1 MTMAYDLYRG
11 LKRGNVTTFFDSNE
25 ERNLVHLMEQS
36 EKFILPQ
43 ISDVEQEPWLIEFEE
58 YQLEDIKMPYDRIC
72 VEYKTLMDVQGK
84 EKKIDVIVCAS
95 EVSASKVEFNEDGIF
110 FCTFYKVEGRWLQYP
125 ASGFIPKFNMTSKFR
140 SNSTE
145 KITPIMACIE
155 LSNSLGG
162 ISQKDATTDLG
173 MDVRA
178 LLSISVC
185 RMGRKIEYPLVQS
198 AAMRSAMSRK
208 RKIFAHRQLFF
219 SPIPVQREKREPVGT
234 HASPAMHKRRGHFRQ
249 LKSGKVVWVKS
260 SIVGKPEN
268 GVVTKDY
275 VMEGVNQ

>member
-1 MTMAYDLYRG
+1 MTIAYELYREI
-11 LKRGNVTTFFDSNE
+11 KKGNVTTFMTSNE
-25 ERNLVHLMEQS
+25 KRNLVHLMEQS

-58 YQLEDIKMPYDRIC
+58 YQLEDIKMPYGRIC
-72 VEYKTLMDVQGK
+72 VEYKTLMDVEGE
-84 EKKIDVIVCAS
+84 EKKISVIVCAS
-95 EVSASKVEFNEDGIF
+95 EVPASKVEFNEDGIVF
-110 FCTFYKVEGRWLQYP
+110 FTFYKVEGRWAQYP
-125 ASGFIPKFNMTSKFR
+125 ASGFIPKFNITSKFR
-140 SNSTE
+140 SNRTG
-145 KITPIMACIE
+145 KTAPVMACIE
-155 LSNSLGG
+155 LIKSLGG
-162 ISQKDATTDLG
+162 ISQEDATTDLG

-185 RMGRKIEYPLVQS
+185 RMGRKVEYPLAQN
-198 AAMRSAMSRK
+198 AAIRSAMSRK
-208 RKIFAHRQLFF
+208 RKMFAHRQLFF

-268 GVVTKDY
+268 GVITKDY
-275 VMEGVNQ
+275 VMEGI